1 MLFFVVLFLYIFVSG
16 NFHVIN
22 EYEITEFFD
31 DEYINLAKQS
41 ADEDRFDAK
50 TAELN
55 EFKNEY
61 LESKSKYQKLVETT
75 KDIRMSRTEG
85 MLERNIIGYD
95 EYHSKFQKLQEMN
108 DTYDHVYKS
117 YLTNKEE
124 KASKIVTE
132 RSKVDWYEHTKS
144 VTSKLEEYQ
153 TIFSAK
159 QTIFNINSPSWLND
173 EKYAAERNEDTK
185 EIMKIIT
192 LGYKYIDLSLQ
203 IFYFNLQVGQT
214 DKISSHGKIGIKYVF
229 EENLLEMN
237 GVFLHNGEMAHP
249 NLHHDNEDIIVR
261 SFRPNRFSNNDY
273 NWLKLT
279 DHEFETEHHTKK
291 LPIGLYCFIREDVFN
306 TLGYITWTMTVT
318 PQKFTVTEGMTVT
331 QTSQSGVGTI
341 RTAISHANI
350 TTLVIVSEI
359 GQVFNN
365 VADLVID
372 AAASNLVIRKNDV
385 TNIASATTC
394 IQKNDSQF
402 VKLEHCQIQK
412 HELEKQELRDIVK
425 DKSECFMEILIDNEE
440 TENNSFY
447 DCRLTKTGID
457 AKGNGQSRQY
467 ISWYPEKGRQNDVF
481 GMDHSE
487 WTYLED
493 THGIIVHGD
502 FARELFR
509 HELSEDTDRDVYPSR
524 TSFHLNFSIPSI
536 PNWDPSIKGEWRYMH
551 YGFPLED
558 ILGKNEDDE

>member
-1 MLFFVVLFLYIFVSG
+1 MLSYVVLFFDYMFFNTFFFVVSG

-306 TLGYITWTMTVT
+306 TLGH
-318 PQKFTVTEGMTVT
+318 Q
-331 QTSQSGVGTI
+331 
-341 RTAISHANI
+341 
-350 TTLVIVSEI
+350 
-359 GQVFNN
+359 
-365 VADLVID
+365 
-372 AAASNLVIRKNDV
+372 KNDETIQNGKV
-385 TNIASATTC
+385 WVP

-425 DKSECFMEILIDNEE
+425 DKSECFVEILIDNEE

-457 AKGNGQSRQY
+457 EKGNGQSRQY